1 MQTAWTI
8 FCIASL
14 LSGTLLGQAPPFYR
28 PPVGYGGF
36 NYRSAFEDHGTP
48 QPRNLTGEP
57 RPNLTPV
64 TPVPVARAGP
74 VSGHALGAW
83 AIVGI
88 VLALLAAGSGAYFAV
103 LCYPVL
109 CRRRVPLH
117 DQEVHV

>member
-48 QPRNLTGEP
+48 QPRNLT
-57 RPNLTPV
+57 
-64 TPVPVARAGP
+64 VARAGP